1 MNYQDLLKQFS
12 FLNFRFHGIVVGSMC
27 AAVLVAITVF
37 VALRWIRRGVANR
50 LKRIAAQTATTLD
63 DLTMALVL
71 RTNVLFMLS
80 VAIYAGTL
88 ALPLG
93 QRTAKNIALALLVV
107 TLWQIGLWAH
117 ELIDYLIRQM
127 TNRHAGADA
136 SLKTAAGALSFIARV
151 AVWSLLILVVLS
163 NLNVDIT
170 TLVAGLGVGGIAV
183 ALAVQNILGDLFAS
197 LSILLD
203 KPFAVGHFIVVDG
216 IAGTVDHVG
225 LKSTRVRSLSG
236 EEIVLSNTDLLKS
249 RIHNYKR
256 LLERRVLFGFGV
268 TYDTGYD
275 KLAAIPG
282 MVREIIQGLEKTR
295 FDRTHFKEYGDSS
308 LNFEVVYLVLDPDYN
323 IYMDIQQAVNLGIYR
338 RFEQEKIDFAFPTR
352 TLYVA
357 QTELTEARAA
367 GDGADGD
374 GTDAPASGTTAG

>member
-1 MNYQDLLKQFS
+1 MNYQDLLKRFS
-12 FLNFRFHGIVVGSMC
+12 FLDFKYHGIVVGSMC
-27 AAVLVAITVF
+27 AAVLVAIAVF
-37 VALRWIRRGVANR
+37 IALRWIRRAVAKR
-50 LKRIAAQTATTLD
+50 LKRIAAHTATTLD
-63 DLTMALVL
+63 DLTVALVL
-71 RTNVLFMLS
+71 RTNVLFMAA
-80 VAIYAGTL
+80 VALYAGTL

-93 QRTAKNIALALLVV
+93 QRTVKNIGLTLLVA

-127 TNRHAGADA
+127 TRRHAGEDA
-136 SLKTAAGALSFIARV
+136 GLQTAAGALSFIARV

-163 NLNVDIT
+163 NLHIDIT
-170 TLVAGLGVGGIAV
+170 TLIAGLGVGGIAV
-183 ALAVQNILGDLFAS
+183 ALAMQNILGDLFAS

-256 LLERRVLFGFGV
+256 LFERRVLFGFGV

-282 MVREIIQGLEKTR
+282 MVREIIQNLEKTR
-295 FDRTHFKEYGDSS
+295 FDRAHFKEYGDSS
-308 LNFEVVYLVLDPDYN
+308 LNFEVVYFVLNPDYN

-367 GDGADGD
+367 GDGA
-374 GTDAPASGTTAG
+374 GTPASGTTAG